1 MKRRLRAFFS
11 GRNGF
16 DTIAK
21 VVMIASV
28 ILIIVSGFIPL
39 TWLRYTLSAVSWVG
53 LFYSYFRIFSRNL
66 EKRCR
71 ENNAFVEYFKVRKLR
86 FKERK
91 EYKYFRCPSCKAWQ
105 RVPKGRGEITIRCRV
120 CSKRFDK
127 RT

>member
-1 MKRRLRAFFS
+1 MKRKLMAFFS

-21 VVMIASV
+21 VVMIVS
-28 ILIIVSGFIPL
+28 ILLMLASGFIPL
-39 TWLRYTLSAVSWVG
+39 NWLRYTLYAISWIG

-66 EKRCR
+66 EKRDK
-71 ENNAFVEYFKVRKLR
+71 ENNAFVEFFKVRKLR

-91 EYKYFRCPSCKAWQ
+91 QYKYFKCPSCKAWQ
-105 RVPKGRGEITIRCRV
+105 RVPKGRGNITIRCRV
-120 CSKRFDK
+120 CGKRFDK